1 LKAAASLE
9 CSILTEESGRQ
20 DLKDKGPNGAHND
33 VDNGANRINSRT
45 GSDET
50 PALIVHSDVVP
61 PEKPGLAVVAAKPE
75 DVAAMPCEEVLGVR
89 ADGRLAAPKTES
101 VSQNVTLTKKT
112 LRVRSDVKLASPR
125 TTRAPEGAI
134 PPKNTLR
141 VRPDGTLCPPKAK
154 EAPRDIKRKRG
165 RKPPEIGSTLK
176 PLVVMVRYGAD
187 KTSRSVVGRN
197 IDDVL
202 SGREITSSPAKA
214 KPTRPAEP
222 PKAIH
227 PFFLGGGALSSDR
240 IAANSNDENQEVEA
254 DVDPPAQQR
263 KVISPRKARVT
274 SKPAEF
280 ANNCTRDIPFGR
292 NTFGSDHARISR
304 FPGALEPT
312 WPPLGML
319 HVTQENEAPRSTH
332 LNAPRIS
339 QQRISCRKL
348 KGLEIIVPAEEE
360 VLRPYLDLVHAYKV
374 DQTISQKVKSRDWR
388 EFRRPLRRLMTG
400 RALQEAVSGRMST
413 KFPSSNPKLDKD
425 QDIDELGAPQTHQLQ
440 AHKALR
446 QVFEQIAH
454 SLTAFDRF
462 ECETQDWVHKYAPTT
477 AENVL
482 QHGREVFLLRDW
494 LRGLT
499 VTSTENPDSRT
510 RESSISRKTGS
521 RASKRKRKRAE
532 ELEGFVVSSDEE
544 ADQMDEITDPEDNTS
559 ANPLLR
565 KSIIRGGND
574 AGCSSVCDR
583 SANAVVISG
592 PHGCG
597 KTAAVYAAAQD
608 LGFEVFEIN
617 AGSRRSGRDILDKV
631 GDMTQN
637 HLVGHVFGEEAARSK
652 EENEESEALNEKL
665 KQDLESGRQGTMQN
679 FFKTKGSIKRKPPE
693 SKEKAVKA
701 SSPMKEAVKKHQT
714 QKQSLILLEEVDV
727 LFEEDKLFWATILD
741 LILQSKRPIVLTCTN
756 EEFLPLNEMVLHAI
770 LRFVPPPEQ
779 LATDY
784 LLLVACNEG
793 HLLSRD
799 AVSKLYR
806 AKGSDLRASMAELN
820 FFCQMAIG
828 DSKGGLEW
836 MLIRPPAD
844 EAKVARTES
853 LRVVSEGTYQPFMG
867 WLGGEVHGAG
877 VENLVDRETELLSE
891 VWNGWGIDVGG
902 STQYLLEPAYTA
914 AIQSSRA
921 SVLEALQSFDQAAEA
936 LSAIDI
942 FPACVCRQPDNVILE
957 PALPEITEKTRSN
970 YVEGSNI
977 LLADPSIEHSGVAES
992 LSLTM
997 RTCANRLSHG
1007 SFHGNETPSSNDHEQ
1022 FIARTLSDIMQERR
1036 LGMPMTKSSTSAA
1049 FKPIARSTKPIPG
1062 IPKGP
1067 RISSFDGPMSVI
1079 AEDLAPYVRNIVSY
1093 DLRLEE
1099 QRRQLDSLLSGPGKN
1114 GKKARTTRSSRAAL
1128 EGGQKAYTRRERWF
1142 PNNTNFTL
1150 VLQSGGSNWQSALQR
1165 MMINILGQV
1174 AASSDP
1180 DGSRRSSIGSAME
1193 SDLGDIS

>member
-1 LKAAASLE
+1 
-9 CSILTEESGRQ
+9 
-20 DLKDKGPNGAHND
+20 
-33 VDNGANRINSRT
+33 
-45 GSDET
+45 
-50 PALIVHSDVVP
+50 
-61 PEKPGLAVVAAKPE
+61 
-75 DVAAMPCEEVLGVR
+75 
-89 ADGRLAAPKTES
+89 
-101 VSQNVTLTKKT
+101 
-112 LRVRSDVKLASPR
+112 
-125 TTRAPEGAI
+125 
-134 PPKNTLR
+134 
-141 VRPDGTLCPPKAK
+141 
-154 EAPRDIKRKRG
+154 
-165 RKPPEIGSTLK
+165 
-176 PLVVMVRYGAD
+176 
-187 KTSRSVVGRN
+187 
-197 IDDVL
+197 
-202 SGREITSSPAKA
+202 
-214 KPTRPAEP
+214 
-222 PKAIH
+222 
-227 PFFLGGGALSSDR
+227 
-240 IAANSNDENQEVEA
+240 
-254 DVDPPAQQR
+254 
-263 KVISPRKARVT
+263 
-274 SKPAEF
+274 
-280 ANNCTRDIPFGR
+280 
-292 NTFGSDHARISR
+292 
-304 FPGALEPT
+304 
-312 WPPLGML
+312 
-319 HVTQENEAPRSTH
+319 
-332 LNAPRIS
+332 
-339 QQRISCRKL
+339 
-348 KGLEIIVPAEEE
+348 
-360 VLRPYLDLVHAYKV
+360 
-374 DQTISQKVKSRDWR
+374 
-388 EFRRPLRRLMTG
+388 
-400 RALQEAVSGRMST
+400 
-413 KFPSSNPKLDKD
+413 
-425 QDIDELGAPQTHQLQ
+425 
-440 AHKALR
+440 
-446 QVFEQIAH
+446 
-454 SLTAFDRF
+454 
-462 ECETQDWVHKYAPTT
+462 
-477 AENVL
+477 
-482 QHGREVFLLRDW
+482 
-494 LRGLT
+494 
-499 VTSTENPDSRT
+499 
-510 RESSISRKTGS
+510 
-521 RASKRKRKRAE
+521 
-532 ELEGFVVSSDEE
+532 
-544 ADQMDEITDPEDNTS
+544 
-559 ANPLLR
+559 
-565 KSIIRGGND
+565 
-574 AGCSSVCDR
+574 
-583 SANAVVISG
+583 
-592 PHGCG
+592 
-597 KTAAVYAAAQD
+597 
-608 LGFEVFEIN
+608 
-617 AGSRRSGRDILDKV
+617 
-631 GDMTQN
+631 
-637 HLVGHVFGEEAARSK
+637 
-652 EENEESEALNEKL
+652 
-665 KQDLESGRQGTMQN
+665 
-679 FFKTKGSIKRKPPE
+679 
-693 SKEKAVKA
+693 
-701 SSPMKEAVKKHQT
+701 
-714 QKQSLILLEEVDV
+714 
-727 LFEEDKLFWATILD
+727 
-741 LILQSKRPIVLTCTN
+741 
-756 EEFLPLNEMVLHAI
+756 LPLNEMVLHAI

-1022 FIARTLSDIMQERR
+1022 FIARTISDIMQERR

-1193 SDLGDIS
+1193 GDLGDIS